1 MAGDQQGVR
10 EAFRVAP
17 GPVDLAAID
26 PRGRPTGPADKAA
39 AAEAMGDL
47 DVRLDA
53 LQEALYAEASGGGRR
68 AVLLVLQGMDT
79 SGKGGVIGHAVG
91 MVNPQGVQIASFKR
105 PTPEELAHDFLWRVR
120 KQVPVPGK
128 IGVFDRSHY
137 EDVLIA
143 RVDSLVPRD
152 VWEARYDQIVAFEHE
167 LSEQGVTVLKCM
179 LHISP
184 EAQAERLLARLDE
197 PAKRWKYNP
206 GDLDS
211 RSKWPAYQEAYEAAL
226 ERCDS
231 DVAPW
236 YVIPSDRKWYR
247 NWAVAALLAETLAD
261 MAPVFPPPDFDVE
274 EQRARLK
281 ALLHEGM

>member
-1 MAGDQQGVR
+1 
-10 EAFRVAP
+10 
-17 GPVDLAAID
+17 
-26 PRGRPTGPADKAA
+26 
-39 AAEAMGDL
+39 
-47 DVRLDA
+47 
-53 LQEALYAEASGGGRR
+53 
-68 AVLLVLQGMDT
+68 MDT

-184 EAQAERLLARLDE
+184 EAQAERLLARWSAAT
-197 PAKRWKYNP
+197 PTWPP
-206 GDLDS
+206 GTSSRRTGSGTGTGRSRPCWPRRSRTWHRCSHPRTSTS
-211 RSKWPAYQEAYEAAL
+211 RSSAH
-226 ERCDS
+226 DS
-231 DVAPW
+231 KRYCMRGCSA
-236 YVIPSDRKWYR
+236 
-247 NWAVAALLAETLAD
+247 
-261 MAPVFPPPDFDVE
+261 
-274 EQRARLK
+274 Q
-281 ALLHEGM
+281 